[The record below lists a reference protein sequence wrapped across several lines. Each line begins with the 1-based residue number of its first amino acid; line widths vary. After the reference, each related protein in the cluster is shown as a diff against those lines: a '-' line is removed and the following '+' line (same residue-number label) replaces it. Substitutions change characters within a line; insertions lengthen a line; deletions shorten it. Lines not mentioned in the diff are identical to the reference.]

1 MSASWISAGGKKQTR
16 KSFVPH
22 TRMYCWISLSRWPL
36 TFNRTHC
43 CVKLTTNTTSTVWR
57 NLWPLRKFTSWG
69 LGEKKQLQMYHW
81 GWRLIKK
88 KTFHG
93 FMSSY
98 KLLDPWGRVIKMKR
112 VHLCM
117 TTWPGVLQMGIL
129 SAAAAWHHMNTEKKK
144 NTHADRHWTDMSVQ
158 RRHRYIIIMSWNP
171 IIPQL
176 PLVSVWALWCF
187 SVYEW
192 AAGCLDSGIW
202 DGLETD
208 EQKPSALNL
217 LSLLNLYAS
226 FINSCLGPLKSSC
239 KTMIVQYCYN

>member
-1 MSASWISAGGKKQTR
+1 MSASWISAGGMKQTR

-22 TRMYCWISLSRWPL
+22 TRMYCWISLSRWLL

-69 LGEKKQLQMYHW
+69 LG
-81 GWRLIKK
+81 GKK
-88 KTFHG
+88 KTASNVSLRMKTHQEENSTVLCHHINF
-93 FMSSY
+93 FLS
-98 KLLDPWGRVIKMKR
+98 WGRVIKMKR

-117 TTWPGVLQMGIL
+117 TTWPGVLQMSNL

-144 NTHADRHWTDMSVQ
+144 NTHADRHWTDMSGQ

-217 LSLLNLYAS
+217 LYLLNLYAS
-226 FINSCLGPLKSSC
+226 FAF
-239 KTMIVQYCYN
+239 TWT